1 MPFTAQLVATIAAA
15 EYPQLNDLSRDVWRA
30 LAAGV
35 ISDDEAHAA
44 SLVIEERRRATTGGS
59 SHIGGDRNNAPAT
72 VLRGRLAF
80 PELRRQRSP
89 DKQRS
94 IERRRRLAASGPLPP
109 LLASRFTTSWLA
121 VLHIV
126 GAEVKAHGLCA
137 LHVDAIAARAGVCR
151 TTVQDAIREARALG
165 LLTVEERRRRG
176 QPSLTNLVRVISN
189 EWRTWLRLTGFR
201 FTNSTGSRYS
211 KRDDSRHKPR
221 PPVPLS
227 IPRTTQ
233 HRRE

>member
-1 MPFTAQLVATIAAA
+1 
-15 EYPQLNDLSRDVWRA
+15 VWRA

-35 ISDDEAHAA
+35 ISDDQAHAA

-59 SHIGGDRNNAPAT
+59 SHIGGDRNNAPVT
-72 VLRGRLAF
+72 SVRGRSAF
-80 PELRRQRSP
+80 PRHQTQRSP
-89 DKQRS
+89 DRQRS

-109 LLASRFTTSWLA
+109 QLATHFTTSWLA

-126 GAEVKAHGLCA
+126 GAEVKAHGLCS
-137 LHVDAIAARAGVCR
+137 LHIDAIAARAGGCR
-151 TTVQDAIREARALG
+151 TTAQDAIRQARALG

-176 QPSLTNLVRVISN
+176 RPSLTNLIRIINS
-189 EWRTWLRLTGFR
+189 EWLTWLRIGPQGIGFR
-201 FTNSTGSRYS
+201 KSNSTGTDIQRW
-211 KRDDSRHKPR
+211 KTAGHKPR
-221 PPVPLS
+221 PPVSRS